1 PVGVG
6 EDLHLDVAGRGEQPF
21 EEEGVVA
28 EGAGGLPARGGE
40 RGGEV
45 LGPHD
50 LVHPLAAPAGGRFD
64 QHGEAEIGGPGEEGG
79 VVRPGRGQSGH
90 DGYAAGGDGGAGGD
104 LVPHRLDRFG
114 RRADEHQARLLAGA
128 GEVGALGEEAVA
140 GVDGPGA
147 GGRGGGDELGPVEV
161 GADAD
166 GPVGGCA
173 VGGGGVLVGVHRDP
187 GQAEGRQG
195 AEDPPRDLAAVGD
208 QDAVDHVRLT
218 SGR

>member
-1 PVGVG
+1 LGGGAVDDELDGAGAHVVHGPGGGDRGLPETLALGRGEGGSGRLLDHLLVAPLQGALALPKVDHVPVGVG
-6 EDLHLDVAGRGEQPF
+6 EDLQLDLAGRGGQPVDD
-21 EEEGVVA
+21 EGVVA

-104 LVPHRLDRFG
+104 LVPHR
-114 RRADEHQARLLAGA
+114 
-128 GEVGALGEEAVA
+128 
-140 GVDGPGA
+140 
-147 GGRGGGDELGPVEV
+147 
-161 GADAD
+161 
-166 GPVGGCA
+166 
-173 VGGGGVLVGVHRDP
+173 
-187 GQAEGRQG
+187 
-195 AEDPPRDLAAVGD
+195 
-208 QDAVDHVRLT
+208 
-218 SGR
+218 